1 MEEEGYKLAPERKH
15 QQKEPSK
22 RRQKLAGVRGKQEF
36 NIEGVGGHIERAR
49 CRPRFREQWA
59 LP

>member
-36 NIEGVGGHIERAR
+36 NIEGVGGSH
-49 CRPRFREQWA
+49 
-59 LP
+59 